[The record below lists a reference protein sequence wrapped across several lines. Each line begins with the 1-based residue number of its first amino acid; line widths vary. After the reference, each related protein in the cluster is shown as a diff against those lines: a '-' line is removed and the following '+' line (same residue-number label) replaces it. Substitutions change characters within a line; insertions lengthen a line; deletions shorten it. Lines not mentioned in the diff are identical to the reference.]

1 MRTLQP
7 RASGAD
13 CAVADVPGAIAV
25 TRLANAHAKS
35 KELIMRL
42 TSFIFIGLISFY
54 LVFLVLAFFDFS
66 PWENYFWPFTGVQNG
81 KQREVTGKCR
91 VAALNRLL
99 SSPARGG

>member
-13 CAVADVPGAIAV
+13 CAVADVPGAIA
-25 TRLANAHAKS
+25 AAKHTDAQA
-35 KELIMRL
+35 KARELIIIFVNFFFIVVVSFCL
-42 TSFIFIGLISFY
+42 SFI
-54 LVFLVLAFFDFS
+54 VLAFFHS
-66 PWENYFWPFTGVQNG
+66 PLLGNDFWPFTGVQNG